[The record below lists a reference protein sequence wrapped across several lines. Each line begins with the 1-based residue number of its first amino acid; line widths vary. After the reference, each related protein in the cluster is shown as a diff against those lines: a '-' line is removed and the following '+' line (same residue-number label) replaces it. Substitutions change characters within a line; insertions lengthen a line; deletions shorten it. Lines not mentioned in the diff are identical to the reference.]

1 MKRELSKDEKIQLG
15 AKIFCG
21 VLCVS
26 LVSGTIAYYKAEE
39 IKAKKQVAYEIEN
52 GLNGYEPIEETKN
65 EVLESLMAKPLN
77 DNQLAQMN
85 KNVVNKNDDLIPG
98 YDKYGQKYTFSDNGM
113 GAPNEIP
120 ISTKKVNV
128 INPNTGK
135 TWFYTLTAKK
145 WILDTH
151 DEQQAEINKM
161 QDRVVGGQTKW
172 TDEEVE
178 QFIQNMTINMGSMN

>member
-65 EVLESLMAKPLN
+65 EVLESLMAKPLS
-77 DNQLAQMN
+77 DNQLAQIN

-98 YDKYGQKYTFSDNGM
+98 YDRAGQKYTFSDNGM

-120 ISTKKVNV
+120 ESKKGGVV
-128 INPNTGK
+128 INPK
-135 TWFYTLTAKK
+135 TNERWAYLKSSGYWVKSNIKEA
-145 WILDTH
+145 
-151 DEQQAEINKM
+151 QAEIDKM

>member
-26 LVSGTIAYYKAEE
+26 LVSGTIAYYKMEE
-39 IKAKKQVAYEIEN
+39 MKAQKQVAYEIEN

-65 EVLESLMAKPLN
+65 EVLESLLAKPLN
-77 DNQLAQMN
+77 DNQLAQIN
-85 KNVVNKNDDLIPG
+85 KNVVNSSNDVQPG

-120 ISTKKVNV
+120 KKAGISVVNPNTNIKWGYSKTSGWLKSTKKE
-128 INPNTGK
+128 T
-135 TWFYTLTAKK
+135 
-145 WILDTH
+145 
-151 DEQQAEINKM
+151 QAEIDKM
-161 QDRVVGGQTKW
+161 QDRVVGQMGNYTIE
-172 TDEEVE
+172 DAEEFVK
-178 QFIQNMTINMGSMN
+178 NMTINMGSMK